1 MSNQPNISRRDAL
14 ALGLA
19 AGGAALLA
27 GCSDVSRRISPEG
40 KALKTP
46 TGNVS
51 EEVRLANRLTFG
63 PQGNDLAEIK
73 TLGRKAWLDK
83 QLAADQQDDPRLLLQ
98 LRRLSAIYYEGGELR
113 DLPDYEVIRH
123 LQQAAVLRAVYSPNQ
138 LQERMVDFW
147 SNHFNLYGRKWPIA
161 YSVPED
167 TRKVIRQ
174 HALGR
179 FEDMLMASA
188 KSPAMLQYLDNQIN
202 RKGVP
207 NENYAREIMELHTLG
222 VGGGYSQKTSWKSP
236 AASPAGES
244 KPAS

>member
-1 MSNQPNISRRDAL
+1 MSNQHNISRRDAL

-63 PQGNDLAEIK
+63 PQGNDLSEIK

-83 QLAADQQDDPRLLLQ
+83 QLAANQQDDPRLLLP

-161 YSVPED
+161 YSVP
-167 TRKVIRQ
+167 
-174 HALGR
+174 
-179 FEDMLMASA
+179 
-188 KSPAMLQYLDNQIN
+188 
-202 RKGVP
+202 
-207 NENYAREIMELHTLG
+207 
-222 VGGGYSQKTSWKSP
+222 
-236 AASPAGES
+236 
-244 KPAS
+244 